1 MKWHVD
7 RNEDW
12 EDVRWQM
19 CQTPKKAA
27 NWDKAEVENNDD
39 TEVDEDSEA
48 SNQKINWDWSINNP
62 AKVLSN

>member
-1 MKWHVD
+1 MSLEMKIERTCNDKCAKH
-7 RNEDW
+7 
-12 EDVRWQM
+12 Q
-19 CQTPKKAA
+19 KKAA